1 MFTISHLTYS
11 DLKPCVY
18 VILIPPSKYL
28 RLMGNVFK
36 EPVHPNYRNTH
47 LALCIQVCA
56 AMLSQIVV
64 IFFYFL
70 FFSFFALQL
79 Q

>member
-36 EPVHPNYRNTH
+36 EPVHPNYTFSSVH
-47 LALCIQVCA
+47 PGLCCHA
-56 AMLSQIVV
+56 FSDCGD
-64 IFFYFL
+64 FFFFFL
-70 FFSFFALQL
+70 VFSFFALQL

>member
-1 MFTISHLTYS
+1 MF
-11 DLKPCVY
+11 LKSQFTQ
-18 VILIPPSKYL
+18 I
-28 RLMGNVFK
+28 
-36 EPVHPNYRNTH
+36 TH

-64 IFFYFL
+64 IFFFFL
-70 FFSFFALQL
+70 VFSFFALQL